1 MRMAGRFAR
10 RVKAWGQA
18 NQVPVIFCKKGE
30 RKHLVVEEYLA
41 SHPVAGPGV
50 MSRDAAVGRL
60 SQVCN
65 RWIYTACL
73 CFGLDLA
80 EQARTGFGY
89 SYSIYQVEYSR
100 NLIFADGASAADAAP
115 GRHRRGPDPHPAGR
129 TVAADPV
136 RHQAAAPQ
144 PGQGRPVTPAV
155 SRDRDTSTT

>member
-89 SYSIYQVEYSR
+89 NYSIYQVEYSR
-100 NLIFADGASAADAAP
+100 NPIFADGARMQHLVDTVVERTRTRLDVPLLRTLFGTKQRPRNLGRADLSP
-115 GRHRRGPDPHPAGR
+115 RL
-129 TVAADPV
+129 
-136 RHQAAAPQ
+136 
-144 PGQGRPVTPAV
+144 
-155 SRDRDTSTT
+155 